1 MKSCY
6 LATSQNVMLTS
17 RSIYSLDYGK
27 LNLPEAKEVVSLSV
41 FLERLSFNIG

>member
-1 MKSCY
+1 MKSCN

-27 LNLPEAKEVVSLSV
+27 LNLPEAKEVVCLSV
-41 FLERLSFNIG
+41 FFERSGCNIG